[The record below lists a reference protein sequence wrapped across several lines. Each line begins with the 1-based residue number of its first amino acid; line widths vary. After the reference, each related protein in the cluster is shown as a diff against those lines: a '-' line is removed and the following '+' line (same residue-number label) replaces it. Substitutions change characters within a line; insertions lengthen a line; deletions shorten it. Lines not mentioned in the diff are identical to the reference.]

1 MISTYDPGS
10 FAGTTEYGG
19 LVKMLVSTEESN
31 LRAGTFRLKPG
42 EALVPDVHDSDEVF
56 YVMEGELH
64 LRARD
69 GDEGARDGD
78 EEHHLRQGQVALIPR
93 QVVHLSSNR
102 SDQDVEVF
110 WCFSV
115 DLIRESL
122 RR

>member
-19 LVKMLVSTEESN
+19 LVKMLVSTEASN

-69 GDEGARDGD
+69 GDE
-78 EEHHLRQGQVALIPR
+78 EYLLRRGQVALIPR

-110 WCFSV
+110 WCFSPP
-115 DLIRESL
+115 
-122 RR
+122 